1 MFDAYLSQRLG
12 PLVERLAELEAEIED
27 LRRRAEG
34 HNRIGTVSA
43 VNPAQGLCQVSHG
56 ELKSPWIKYFNPAAG
71 EVSETRHPSVGEQC
85 LLLNFGGGD
94 GSAQA
99 FALLGVPSAAFP
111 VASTT
116 APVHRRT
123 YPDGTETSYDHAAH
137 KLTWI
142 IGPTTI
148 IADHAHLELVS
159 NGTRLLLNAA
169 QGLLSS
175 NGSSTTVDAA
185 GVHFAGPRVDHDG
198 VNIGL
203 DHVHKDTMPNP
214 GTDSGTP
221 K

>member
-12 PLVERLAELEAEIED
+12 PLIERLAELETEIED

-123 YPDGTETSYDHAAH
+123 YPDGAETSYDHAAH
-137 KLTWI
+137 LLKWI

-148 IADHAHLELVS
+148 TADLERLV
-159 NGTRLLLNAA
+159 LA
-169 QGLLSS
+169 S
-175 NGSSTTVDAA
+175 NGSSVTVDAT
-185 GVHFAGPRVDHDG
+185 GVHFGGPRVDHQG
-198 VNIGL
+198 INVGF
-203 DHVHKDTMPNP
+203 DHVHKDTKPNP
-214 GTDSGTP
+214 GTDSGAP